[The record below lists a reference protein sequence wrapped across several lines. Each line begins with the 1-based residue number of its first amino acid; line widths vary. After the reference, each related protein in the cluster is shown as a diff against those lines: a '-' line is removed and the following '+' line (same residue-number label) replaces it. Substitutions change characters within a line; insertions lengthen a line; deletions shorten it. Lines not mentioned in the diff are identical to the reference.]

1 MRTCLLVYLL
11 FLALAGRGVAA
22 DQPTAPPVKLKVGV
36 FAHPPFAMKDDD
48 GRWQGIA
55 VDLWERVSH
64 ELNLPYEYVET
75 PLENVFP
82 DLNAGKLDLALGEVG
97 VTPERERLAD
107 FTQPFIATNIAVAIP
122 TELSRTRWGDVWNG
136 LIRNGLFEVIFA
148 MFGTLV
154 VFSLILWFIERRVTL
169 GHFGGNPIRGF
180 GSALWFSAVT
190 MTTVGYGDKT
200 PQTGLGRLLALIW
213 MFLGILLVS
222 AFTGSVASTITLS
235 SMQSS
240 INNIHDL
247 SRFRNGVAEG
257 STAEEIV
264 GRIGVQARKYSS
276 VEEGLKA
283 LSQKQ
288 ITAFI
293 SDDLT
298 LKYLI
303 SRNYPDSMHI
313 SVIPSKHLTFA
324 MAARPNLPCLQDLN
338 IPITEMNNRAE
349 WQEQVNHW
357 LGSSGD

>member
-1 MRTCLLVYLL
+1 MRKCLLVYLL
-11 FLALAGRGVAA
+11 FLALEGPIAAA
-22 DQPTAPPVKLKVGV
+22 DQPAAPPAKLKVGV
-36 FAHPPFAMKDDD
+36 FVHPPFAMKDED
-48 GRWQGIA
+48 GHWQGIA

-64 ELNLPYEYVET
+64 DLNLSYDYVET
-75 PLENVFP
+75 PLDNVFP
-82 DLNAGKLDLALGEVG
+82 DLNTGKLDLALGEVG

-107 FTQPFIATNIAVAIP
+107 FTQPFISTNIAVAIP
-122 TELSRTRWGDVWNG
+122 TELSRINWGTVWNG
-136 LIRNGLFEVIFA
+136 LIRNGLFEVLFI

-154 VFSLILWFIERRVTL
+154 VFSLILWFIERRVNL
-169 GHFGGNPIRGF
+169 GHFGGKPIHGF

-235 SMQSS
+235 SMESS

-264 GRIGVQARKYSS
+264 GRIGVQARKFPS

-283 LSQKQ
+283 LNQKQ

-298 LKYLI
+298 LKYVI
-303 SRNYPDSMHI
+303 SRNFPDSMHI
-313 SVIPSKHLTFA
+313 SVIPSKHLAFA
-324 MAARPNLPCLQDLN
+324 MATRPNFPGLQELN
-338 IPITEMNNRAE
+338 IPIIELINRAD
-349 WQEQVNHW
+349 WQEQVNRW
-357 LGSSGD
+357 LGSSGN